1 MVRTAVAGPL
11 WRTAVVAVLLTWL
24 AAGCAINPPLELA
37 EVVGQETVLNLP
49 SVPFF
54 PQADHQCGP
63 AALAGVLGAAGV
75 EADPAALSP
84 QVYLPGREGSLQV
97 ELMTATRRAGRIPY
111 PLGNTVGTLIGQLVA
126 GRPVLVLQNL
136 GTRHFPIW
144 HYAVVVGFDTKTN
157 LVFLNSGREQG
168 LAMAAPAFLRS
179 WDWAGRWAL
188 VVLRPGELPAHP
200 TPLRYV
206 EAVASFEQV
215 AGNDAALPAWRAGLH
230 RWPADA
236 RVFLA
241 LGNQAYG
248 RGELTVAIDFY
259 RQGLAAVAQ
268 DPALSNNLATVLAE
282 IGCPRSGFGLLQPVA
297 DSLEADSGWRD
308 VMAATLAELSATEH
322 GDPAFCAAFMSIPAA
337 RDVRQLKGA
346 M

>member
-1 MVRTAVAGPL
+1 MARTAVAEPL
-11 WRTAVVAVLLTWL
+11 WRTTVVTVLLAWL
-24 AAGCAINPPLELA
+24 VAGCTINPPLELT
-37 EVVGQETVLNLP
+37 EVVGQETVLHLS

-54 PQADHQCGP
+54 PQVDHQCGP
-63 AALAGVLGAAGV
+63 AALAGVLGATGV

-97 ELMTATRRAGRIPY
+97 ELVTATRRAGRIPY
-111 PLGNTVGTLIGQLVA
+111 ALGNTAGALIRQLVA

-136 GTRHFPIW
+136 GTRHFPVW
-144 HYAVVVGFDTKTN
+144 HYAVLVGFDAGTN
-157 LVFLNSGREQG
+157 QVFLNSGRQQG

-188 VVLRPGELPAHP
+188 VALRPGELPAHP
-200 TPLRYV
+200 APLRYV

-215 AGNDAALPAWRAGLH
+215 AGADAALPAWRAGLR
-230 RWPADA
+230 RWPGDA
-236 RVFLA
+236 RFSLA

-248 RGELTVAIDFY
+248 RGELAVAIHFY
-259 RQGLAAVAQ
+259 RQGLAAKAL

-282 IGCPRSGFGLLQPVA
+282 IGCPQSGIGLLQPVA
-297 DSLEADSGWRD
+297 DTLEADSGWRD
-308 VMAATLAELSATEH
+308 VMESTLAKLLAAEQ
-322 GDPAFCAAFMSIPAA
+322 GDPGFCAAFTSIPAD
-337 RDVRQLKGA
+337 RDVRRVKGA